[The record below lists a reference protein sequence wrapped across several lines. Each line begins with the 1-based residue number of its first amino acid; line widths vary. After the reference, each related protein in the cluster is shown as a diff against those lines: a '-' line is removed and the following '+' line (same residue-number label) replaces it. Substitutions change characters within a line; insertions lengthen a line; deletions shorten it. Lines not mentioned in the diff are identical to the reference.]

1 MQATAARRAPSGPDS
16 PAPGSGPMSPVERIE
31 KLLNPR
37 SIAIVGASQAANK
50 LAGQLIPALR
60 EGGYEGEIY
69 PVNPRYEEVAG
80 LRCHPSVAAIPGEVD
95 HCVIVVGKERV
106 PQVLEDCRAKRVP
119 GASIYTSGYAEASAD
134 GRQAQQTL
142 EDLARDMT
150 FIGPNCMGFSNLAA
164 RVMAAPSA
172 VLKRA
177 RGVGDVALISQSGG
191 LAYATIAYFAQRDG
205 LGFSHIVN
213 TGNSA
218 GVSYGD
224 LVEYLFQD
232 AATRVVLAVTESER
246 AACEVIDAVRRLGL
260 RKPVVLL
267 KLGRGQTGTRMALS
281 HTGSLAGDYRLVR
294 DVAEQHGIVCASDA
308 DDALGLCELLRH
320 GYSAAHAEGIASLCI
335 SGGNITLFADQAD
348 AHGLRFA
355 ELAPATEARLAE
367 VLPDY
372 ISVHNPIDIT
382 ALGYENP
389 GLHADVLNVLLTD
402 PAVRTVVPILT
413 TLDDY
418 TEVSRLLAEVRAN
431 TGCDM
436 IALWS
441 GGSYETQSRE
451 ILRQAGIPIF
461 HSATLLANC
470 LDRLRRAAG
479 RRPAAASPSAQLS
492 ADPGAPARAMRE
504 GEAMQWLHARGVAV
518 PALRACPR
526 GELAAAARELGY
538 PLVIKADSTQTHI
551 SDQDGVILN
560 IRDDEGLAQAMARVA
575 DWAGDEVLAVRYLP
589 GHELVAGTFAHPQL
603 GLVLMV
609 GSGGQ
614 WVELLKDVRFV
625 ALPASTRELA
635 EALASTLVGRA
646 LQSRFRGAQ
655 GYEET
660 VQLLERLGDAAVQ
673 AGAAVTQIELNP
685 VTVGRHGAAAVDA
698 AIYLRA

>member
-1 MQATAARRAPSGPDS
+1 MNA
-16 PAPGSGPMSPVERIE
+16 VERID

-37 SIAIVGASQAANK
+37 SIAIVGASPAPNK

-60 EGGYEGEIY
+60 EGGYQGEIY
-69 PVNPRYEEVAG
+69 PVNPRYQEVAG
-80 LRCHPSVAAIPGEVD
+80 LACYGSVAQIPAEVD

-106 PQVLEDCRAKRVP
+106 PQVLQECRAKRVP
-119 GASIYTSGYAEASAD
+119 GASIYTSGYAEASA
-134 GRQAQQTL
+134 GGHEAQQTL
-142 EDLARDMT
+142 EQLAQGMT

-177 RGVGDVALISQSGG
+177 QGAGDVALVSQSGG
-191 LAYATIAYFAQRDG
+191 LAYATIAYFAQRAG
-205 LGFSHIVN
+205 LGFSHVVN

-224 LVEYLFQD
+224 LLEYMFQD
-232 AATRVVLAVTESER
+232 PATRVVLAVTEAER

-294 DVAEQHGIVCASDA
+294 DVAQQHGIVCASDA

-320 GYSAAHAEGIASLCI
+320 GFGAAHAQGIASLCI

-355 ELAPATEARLAE
+355 ELEPATEARLAE

-389 GLHADVLNVLLTD
+389 GLHAAVLSVLLAD

-418 TEVSRLLAEVRAN
+418 TEVCGILARVREE

-436 IALWS
+436 IVLWS

-451 ILRQAGIPIF
+451 ILRKAGIPVV
-461 HSATLLANC
+461 HSASLLAGG
-470 LDRLRRAAG
+470 LERLRRAAA
-479 RRPAAASPSAQLS
+479 RRQA
-492 ADPGAPARAMRE
+492 GAPVSLALASAAGSAAMSE
-504 GEAMQWLHARGVAV
+504 GAAFQWLGERGVAV
-518 PALRACPR
+518 PAMRACAR
-526 GELAAAARELGY
+526 DGLADAARELGY
-538 PLVIKADSTQTHI
+538 PLVIKADSTETHI

-560 IRDDEGLAQAMARVA
+560 IRNDDELAHALARVA
-575 DWAGDEVLAVRYLP
+575 QWGSERGLALRYLP

-625 ALPASTRELA
+625 ALPAGAQELA
-635 EALASTLVGRA
+635 DALESTLVGRA
-646 LQSRFRGAQ
+646 LREGYRGASGFEQ
-655 GYEET
+655 A
-660 VQLLERLGDAAVQ
+660 VQLLCALADAALR
-673 AGAAVTQIELNP
+673 AAPAVTQIELNP
-685 VTVGRHGAAAVDA
+685 VTVGKHGAAAVDA
-698 AIYLRA
+698 AIYWQA

>member
-1 MQATAARRAPSGPDS
+1 MNA
-16 PAPGSGPMSPVERIE
+16 VERID

-37 SIAIVGASQAANK
+37 SIAIVGASQAPNK

-60 EGGYEGEIY
+60 EGGYQGAIY
-69 PVNPRYEEVAG
+69 PVNPRYQEVAG
-80 LRCHPSVAAIPGEVD
+80 LACYASVAQIPGEVD

-106 PQVLEDCRAKRVP
+106 PQVLEECRAKRVP
-119 GASIYTSGYAEASAD
+119 GASIYTSGYAEASA
-134 GRQAQQTL
+134 GGHEAQQTL
-142 EDLARDMT
+142 EDLARGMT

-177 RGVGDVALISQSGG
+177 QGAGDVALVSQSGG
-191 LAYATIAYFAQRDG
+191 LAYATIAYFAQRAG
-205 LGFSHIVN
+205 MGFSHIVN

-224 LVEYLFQD
+224 LLEYMFQD
-232 AATRVVLAVTESER
+232 PTTRVVLAVTEAER

-320 GYSAAHAEGIASLCI
+320 GFDAGHAQGIASLCI

-355 ELAPATEARLAE
+355 ELAPATETRLAE

-418 TEVSRLLAEVRAN
+418 TEVCGILAGVRER
-431 TGCDM
+431 TGCGM
-436 IALWS
+436 AVLWS

-451 ILRQAGIPIF
+451 ILREAGIPVF
-461 HSATLLANC
+461 HSATLLAGC

-479 RRPAAASPSAQLS
+479 RRPAG
-492 ADPGAPARAMRE
+492 DAPAAGNPGDATQALSE
-504 GEAMQWLHARGVAV
+504 GAALQWLGQRGVAV
-518 PALRACPR
+518 PAMRACSR
-526 GELAAAARELGY
+526 DGLAIAARELGY
-538 PLVIKADSTQTHI
+538 PLVIKADSTETHI
-551 SDQDGVILN
+551 SDQDNVILN
-560 IRDDEGLAQAMARVA
+560 IRNDEELAQALARVA
-575 DWAGDEVLAVRYLP
+575 QWQSDQVLALRYLP

-625 ALPASTRELA
+625 ALPASADELT

-646 LQSRFRGAQ
+646 LREGYRGASGFEQ
-655 GYEET
+655 A
-660 VQLLERLGDAAVQ
+660 VQLLGALADAALQ
-673 AGAAVTQIELNP
+673 AAPSVAQIELNP
-685 VTVGRHGAAAVDA
+685 VTVGKHGAAAVDA
-698 AIYLRA
+698 AIYLQA